1 MCVDTLPLMSD
12 SPADLRELELLQ
24 ENYGVKSSDSEAK
37 IKAVYKELELSRQF
51 EEYEASS
58 YEQLNKLINEIPEQG
73 SEDGLKR
80 EIFQS
85 FLAKVYKRQK

>member
-1 MCVDTLPLMSD
+1 MKN
-12 SPADLRELELLQ
+12 Q
-24 ENYGVKSSDSEAK
+24 ENYGVKNSESEAK
-37 IKAVYKELELSRQF
+37 IKAVYKELDLARQF

-58 YEQLNKLINEIPEQG
+58 YEQLNKLINEIPAQG
-73 SEDGLKR
+73 SDDGLKR

>member
-1 MCVDTLPLMSD
+1 LTRRCESRTDVSRR
-12 SPADLRELELLQ
+12 SQ
-24 ENYGVKSSDSEAK
+24 ENYGVKNSESEAK
-37 IKAVYKELELSRQF
+37 IKAVYKELGLAKQF
-51 EEYEASS
+51 EDYEASS
-58 YEQLNKLINEIPEQG
+58 YEQLNKLINEIPEGG